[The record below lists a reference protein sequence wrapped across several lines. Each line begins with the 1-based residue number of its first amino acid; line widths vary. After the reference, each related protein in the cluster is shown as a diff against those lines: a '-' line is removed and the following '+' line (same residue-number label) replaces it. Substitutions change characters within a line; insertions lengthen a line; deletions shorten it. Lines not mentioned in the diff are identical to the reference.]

1 MVSYAAMV
9 LSREDLAQFI
19 ERGHCRVEGAF
30 ASGDAHAACARIWQR
45 MEEKRGVR
53 RDDPLTWPEL
63 CDIEEQVES
72 PDVLA
77 CFTDRLAAAIEQL
90 LGPGRWTGRRA
101 WGLWPVNFGWRRNQ
115 PYHVTADGWHVDG
128 NWFTH
133 TLDCPR
139 QGLLVIGLFT
149 DICPRGGGTILA
161 EGSHRRT
168 ARVLAQ
174 HPEGLHHRRLFEL
187 VLAEPIGGFHEITG
201 AAGDVVLA
209 HPFLFHNRGVKH
221 AGPPRIISNT
231 EAPLHEPMAPHR
243 PAAERSPLEESIAR
257 ALVETDPPPPD
268 AMQCRF

>member
-1 MVSYAAMV
+1 MV
-9 LSREDLAQFI
+9 LSRDELEQFI
-19 ERGHCRVEGAF
+19 ECGHCRVDGAF
-30 ASGDAHAACARIWQR
+30 TTAAAELACSRIWER

-53 RDDPLTWPEL
+53 RDDPQTWPEL
-63 CDIEEQVES
+63 CDIEEQVHAPE
-72 PDVLA
+72 VLA
-77 CFTDRLAAAIEQL
+77 CFTDRLAGAIEQL
-90 LGPGRWTGRRA
+90 LGPGRWTGRRT
-101 WGLWPVNFGWRRNQ
+101 WGFWPVNFGWRRNQ
-115 PYHVTADGWHVDG
+115 RYHIATEGWHVDG

-149 DICPRGGGTILA
+149 DIGQRGGGTILA

-168 ARVLAQ
+168 ARVLAS

-187 VLAEPIGGFHEITG
+187 VLAEPLGSFHEVTG

-231 EAPLHEPMAPHR
+231 EAPLHEPIAWRR
-243 PAAERSPLEESIAR
+243 PPAERSPLEESIAR
-257 ALVETDPPPPD
+257 ALAETDPVPVG
-268 AMQCRF
+268 ALQCRF